1 MKGKANIFL
10 GNIGS
15 FRASVTKSL
24 NPRASFFA
32 RKLDMHQPLLSSQ
45 EKDEGVQNL
54 CDSLPVG
61 EGIIY
66 RGTEGY
72 DEIDDAMRSGFL
84 GKDFKES
91 KKDASYDIVA
101 FIRENHS
108 KYFLSFSPC
117 SQTVKP
123 YAAGLSVIPCKG
135 FIWVTGLPKV
145 YTLPQKLLHLNRGMF
160 LEYDRRKREEQDPET
175 PTRYYP
181 ITDMT
186 ANNNEVTVILGGPNN
201 DWRQDVTRD
210 VMKLIQVA
218 GPGNI
223 LGKFMSSNEVV
234 HVKDWTNPDFKK
246 RVWSI
251 EVALSTGPRYMAD
264 FEKMNDV
271 ARQMLLL
278 KAGNRLITLEDARK
292 VVGSGLLDPL
302 NDNFNAAKTHTLT
315 QVPSEIAIGDASS
328 LAEYMKEEIIAQ
340 NVLEEIAATKPS
352 VIE

>member
-1 MKGKANIFL
+1 MKGKTNLL
-10 GNIGS
+10 GSIGS
-15 FRASVTKSL
+15 FRASVAKSL
-24 NPRASFFA
+24 NPKAPFFA

-54 CDSLPVG
+54 YSSLPVG
-61 EGIIY
+61 SDVLY

-72 DEIDDAMRSGFL
+72 DEVDDAMRTGYL

-91 KKDASYDIVA
+91 KKDSSYDIVA
-101 FIRENHS
+101 FVRENNS

-123 YAAGLSVIPCKG
+123 YAAGLSIIPCKG

-160 LEYDRRKREEQDPET
+160 LAYDRRKRDEQDQET
-175 PTRYYP
+175 PARYYP

-186 ANNNEVTVILGGPNN
+186 AHNNEVTVILGGPDH
-201 DWRQDVTRD
+201 DWRQDVTQD

-223 LGKFMSSNEVV
+223 LGRFMSSNEVV
-234 HVKDWTNPDFKK
+234 HVKDWINPDFKK

-251 EVALSTGPRYMAD
+251 EVALSTGPGYIAD
-264 FEKMNDV
+264 FEKMNEV
-271 ARQMLLL
+271 ARQMLLV
-278 KAGNRLITLEDARK
+278 KAGHRLITLEDARK
-292 VVGSGLLDPL
+292 VVGSGLLDSL
-302 NDNFNAAKTHTLT
+302 NNNFDIAKTHTLT
-315 QVPSEIAIGDASS
+315 QVPSEIAIGDVSS
-328 LAEYMKEEIIAQ
+328 LVAYMTEEITATNTLVAIDVTKGS
-340 NVLEEIAATKPS
+340 VLE
-352 VIE
+352 